1 MADIFQDY
9 IPEGEDGGALGGKG
23 YADFVPEREP
33 ELKPVEKPTQ
43 AEKLSEEDL
52 ADMGVKEP
60 VEEVTKPKAKK

>member
-1 MADIFQDY
+1 MADIFQDF

-33 ELKPVEKPTQ
+33 ELKPVEKPK
-43 AEKLSEEDL
+43 AEDLTPEDL

-60 VEEVTKPKAKK
+60 VEQVTKPKAKK